1 MNKIGVARLSVL
13 SNTVLVVFKLVVG
26 ISINSVS
33 VLSEAIHSGLD
44 LVAAMIALFAVS
56 KSGKPPDA
64 EHQYGHG
71 KIENVSGVIEAI
83 LIFVASIWIIREAV
97 FKLTTGARV
106 ETPVWGL
113 IVMGFSGA
121 VNWVISSLLI
131 KTARETDSVA
141 LEADALHLRT
151 DVYTSLGVAGGLLL
165 LWATDIHLFD
175 PLIAIGVALLIIKAA
190 YDLIM
195 KAFFPLLD
203 TSLPLEEEEQIKEI
217 ICGFDSRFVGF
228 HKLRTRKA
236 GPQRFIDLHL
246 VVPQYQSISISHDIC
261 NDIEREI
268 KDKYPEAQILI
279 HIEPCKTGD
288 DCLQCRERN
297 QCKIAEK
304 KSIKEKGINTSKANN
319 LE

>member
-1 MNKIGVARLSVL
+1 
-13 SNTVLVVFKLVVG
+13 
-26 ISINSVS
+26 
-33 VLSEAIHSGLD
+33 
-44 LVAAMIALFAVS
+44 
-56 KSGKPPDA
+56 
-64 EHQYGHG
+64 
-71 KIENVSGVIEAI
+71 
-83 LIFVASIWIIREAV
+83 
-97 FKLTTGARV
+97 
-106 ETPVWGL
+106 
-113 IVMGFSGA
+113 VMGFSGA

-228 HKLRTRKA
+228 
-236 GPQRFIDLHL
+236 
-246 VVPQYQSISISHDIC
+246 
-261 NDIEREI
+261 
-268 KDKYPEAQILI
+268 
-279 HIEPCKTGD
+279 
-288 DCLQCRERN
+288 
-297 QCKIAEK
+297 
-304 KSIKEKGINTSKANN
+304 
-319 LE
+319 

>member
-1 MNKIGVARLSVL
+1 MNKVGVARLSVL
-13 SNTVLVVFKLVVG
+13 SNTVLVIFKLVVG
-26 ISINSVS
+26 LYINSVS

-56 KSGKPPDA
+56 RSGKPPDA

-97 FKLTTGARV
+97 IKLITGAQV
-106 ETPVWGL
+106 EAPMWGL
-113 IVMGFSGA
+113 IVMGFSA
-121 VNWVISSLLI
+121 VANWVVSSLLM

-165 LWATDIHLFD
+165 LWVTGIHLFD
-175 PLIAIGVALLIIKAA
+175 PLIAIGVALLIIKTA
-190 YDLIM
+190 YDLTA

-203 TSLPLEEEEQIKEI
+203 ASLPVEEEEHIKEI
-217 ICGFDSRFVGF
+217 ILAFGSHFVSF
-228 HKLRTRKA
+228 HKMRTRKA

-246 VVPQYQSISISHDIC
+246 VVPQYQNISASHDVC
-261 NDIEREI
+261 DVIEREI
-268 KDKYPEAQILI
+268 KEQYPGAQVLI
-279 HIEPCKTGD
+279 HVEPCRIGD
-288 DCLQCRERN
+288 DCLQCRERDH
-297 QCKIAEK
+297 CEISEK
-304 KSIKEKGINTSKANN
+304 NAKEKGIHTS
-319 LE
+319 